1 MTKDRQ
7 NPDQLEQRG
16 PNDEQNNAVKRMLLP
31 RSALLYRTAVSESSR
46 SVLTERVTKL
56 LSAPTA
62 LLKAIREINQEL
74 SSHTN
79 IHSIF
84 NGRAT
89 SHHELSQLPFK
100 GSISA
105 IFSMCH

>member
-46 SVLTERVTKL
+46 SVLTERVTVKGKL
-56 LSAPTA
+56 SNVSAPIDT
-62 LLKAIREINQEL
+62 RRQRT
-74 SSHTN
+74 TN
-79 IHSIF
+79 YDTRLETRKEHRS
-84 NGRAT
+84 RRMY
-89 SHHELSQLPFK
+89 Q
-100 GSISA
+100 
-105 IFSMCH
+105 MD